1 MDAETVRILRQLTE
15 AQLEQGDLLERF
27 ARMTAIHEMDNHVYI
42 HHGGNK
48 LREASNAMSRIK
60 ECIGRNREKLRELV
74 VELHK
79 TPATA
84 S

>member
-1 MDAETVRILRQLTE
+1 MDAAFLRRIVEIQI
-15 AQLEQGDLLERF
+15 EQGDLLKRF

-48 LREASNAMSRIK
+48 LQQAGREMGHIE
-60 ECIGRNREKLRELV
+60 ECIKQNQEKLRELV
-74 VELHK
+74 ADLHRA
-79 TPATA
+79 PATA